1 MDIWSET
8 MFVDLHTHTTGSD
21 GSYTPKELIEAAL
34 DKNIEILSITDHD
47 TLDGVKSLFQKLSS
61 EDYDFGLSH
70 RVIICSQIS
79 DPNRST
85 TSNVCM
91 ISGTGAQISDSNELT
106 ENGSRKTSS
115 EPSMDKAR
123 RQTSVGRWA
132 MDETKIFSNILVFV
146 PGVEIS
152 AEFPKTLHILGYGID
167 INNEKLNSTLKELQ
181 DYRLNRNKRMLE
193 NMNNLGFEITLE
205 ELKKKSG
212 GDLIGRPHFAQLM
225 LEKGYVDSYQEAFD
239 KYLKKG
245 APLYMNKKRL
255 DPDEAIE
262 LILKSGGVPVLAHPY
277 QTRLNYDDLHS
288 LIKELVSYGLKGIEA
303 FYSQH
308 TKEMTKKYLEFANE
322 FDLFVTAGSDF
333 HGDNKPEIELGMQV
347 PCIFLQRFLCE
358 IQNYS

>member
-1 MDIWSET
+1 
-8 MFVDLHTHTTGSD
+8 MFIDLHTHTTGSD

-34 DKNIEILSITDHD
+34 DRNIEVLSITDHD
-47 TLDGVKSLFQKLSS
+47 TIDGVKSLIKEIGEPSAHSGCSFC
-61 EDYDFGLSH
+61 
-70 RVIICSQIS
+70 ICRFTDNGSQY
-79 DPNRST
+79 T
-85 TSNVCM
+85 TS
-91 ISGTGAQISDSNELT
+91 DL
-106 ENGSRKTSS
+106 
-115 EPSMDKAR
+115 SMND
-123 RQTSVGRWA
+123 GRWT
-132 MDETKIFSNILVFV
+132 MDETKIFSNILVFI
-146 PGVEIS
+146 PAVEIS

-167 INNEKLNSTLKELQ
+167 INNEKLNLTLKELQ

-205 ELKKKSG
+205 ELKKKAG

-225 LEKGYVDSYQEAFD
+225 LEKGYVDTYQEAFD

-245 APLYMNKKRL
+245 ASLYMNKKRL

-277 QTRLNYDDLHS
+277 QTRLNDDDLHS
-288 LIKELVSYGLKGIEA
+288 LIKELVSYGLKGIEV

-308 TKEMTKKYLEFANE
+308 TKEMTKKYLEFAHE

-347 PCIFLQRFLCE
+347 PYIFLQKFLCG
-358 IQNYS
+358 IQNHS